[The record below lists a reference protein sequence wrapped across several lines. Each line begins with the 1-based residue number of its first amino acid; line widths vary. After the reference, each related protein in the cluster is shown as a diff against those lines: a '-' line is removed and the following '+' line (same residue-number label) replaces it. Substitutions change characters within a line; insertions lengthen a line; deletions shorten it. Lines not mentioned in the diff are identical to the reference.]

1 MNPRSRNWLFA
12 LLLTAPMLVF
22 FLGYLFK
29 HSNDLKPTGFIQHDN
44 VSYVAYGKQYLD
56 SDKNSFFYSNP
67 FNDSDDHQPI
77 YFQTQTIFFAALL
90 KAGIPPG
97 WILIPFTLLCSII
110 CFRLLIAIYDHLFP
124 GNKYRTISI
133 WLFAWGGGLLTLSG
147 FFAQLIYGTSA
158 VNSIFFLDPG
168 SGWWGLN
175 FGRALFFSC
184 EAYYH
189 VLFLG
194 VIYCLLKQKWAGVL
208 AISAILS
215 ISHPFTGIELLG
227 IASAWLLAEKI
238 VFKNKNI
245 PAWLVIGELL
255 VLLFH
260 LYYYLYYL
268 NQYDDHRSVNEQY
281 ALNWRLR
288 FFSIIPAYC
297 FTGLLALLSVWKI
310 NKPGKFFSQSQNR
323 LFLFWFLV
331 AFSLAN
337 HEMVIKPMQ
346 PLHFTRG
353 YIWTALFLLGIP
365 ALHYLFNKLTTSVFQ
380 KFILGSFVLL
390 FFSDNMVW
398 IYSQSGAKP
407 TSPST
412 SYLNTEQEEVF
423 ALLKKHTTNRSLLIG
438 ADELIPYMS
447 TVYTSAYPWLSHPFT
462 TPHVAQKKAALS
474 RFLESGEIDPSWKGR
489 DLIFVIDKKDSL
501 AVKRASM
508 LSFPATTLAE
518 TVSYKIL
525 EAVLR

>member
-1 MNPRSRNWLFA
+1 M
-12 LLLTAPMLVF
+12 
-22 FLGYLFK
+22 
-29 HSNDLKPTGFIQHDN
+29 
-44 VSYVAYGKQYLD
+44 
-56 SDKNSFFYSNP
+56 
-67 FNDSDDHQPI
+67 
-77 YFQTQTIFFAALL
+77 
-90 KAGIPPG
+90 
-97 WILIPFTLLCSII
+97 
-110 CFRLLIAIYDHLFP
+110 
-124 GNKYRTISI
+124 
-133 WLFAWGGGLLTLSG
+133 
-147 FFAQLIYGTSA
+147 QLIYGSST

-175 FGRALFFSC
+175 FGRSLFFSC

-208 AISAILS
+208 AISTILS

-255 VLLFH
+255 ILLFH
-260 LYYYLYYL
+260 IFYYLYYL
-268 NQYDDHRSVNEQY
+268 NQFDDHHSVNEQY

-297 FTGLLALLSVWKI
+297 ITGLLALLSVWKI

-323 LFLFWFLV
+323 LFLLWFLV
-331 AFSLAN
+331 AFSFAN

-353 YIWTALFLLGIP
+353 YIWTSLFILGIP
-365 ALHYLFNKLTTSVFQ
+365 ALHYLLSKLTVSVSRQ
-380 KFILGSFVLL
+380 LILGSFLLL
-390 FFSDNMVW
+390 FFSDNLVW
-398 IYSQSGAKP
+398 IYSQSSARV
-407 TSPST
+407 TSPSA
-412 SYLNTEQEEVF
+412 SYLNSEQEEIF
-423 ALLKKHTTNRSLLIG
+423 SLLKMHTTNQSLIIG

-474 RFLESGEIDPSWKGR
+474 RFIESGETDPSWKGR

-501 AVKRASM
+501 AVKRAAT
-508 LSFPATTLAE
+508 LSFQATILAE

-525 EAVLR
+525 KAVIR